1 MQINPDGS
9 TTITDSLVSS
19 AVKNEIKLDSNTKVN
34 VSEVDAELDDKKYIE
49 ALRSKDVLAVLKDA
63 NKMICLLPL
72 SAGENI
78 LKKMGSSLQNDFS
91 LFSFG
96 IYSLEEINEIRR
108 TSSLEK
114 PQKPP
119 NYTKDFMVYMPPIDK
134 LGRNKKYLNSI
145 VFKKVQER
153 LDFLKA
159 EEERKKRE
167 EEERKRKEEEKKR
180 QEEEKKIKLDEEK
193 ARRKEK
199 ACNKLKQIR
208 DANNLEILKLKF
220 AQYKKNCQ
228 DSKLVE
234 QTKKIETE
242 KKVLRLKVRRSVQGD
257 GLERGEDGGEGPK
270 EVAGGE
276 NNEEEQKKLEEEKK
290 N

>member
-1 MQINPDGS
+1 MTENAGEETIINKQEETVDQDGNTVTTKRKSIMQINPDGS
-9 TTITDSLVSS
+9 TTITDSFVSS
-19 AVKNEIKLDSNTKVN
+19 TVKNEIKLDANTKVN

-49 ALRSKDVLAVLKDA
+49 ALHSKDILAILKDA
-63 NKMICLLPL
+63 NQMICLIPL

-78 LKKMGSSLQNDFS
+78 LKKMGSSLQKDFS

-145 VFKKVQER
+145 VFNKVQER
-153 LDFLKA
+153 LDFLKD

-167 EEERKRKEEEKKR
+167 EDERKRKE
-180 QEEEKKIKLDEEK
+180 
-193 ARRKEK
+193 
-199 ACNKLKQIR
+199 
-208 DANNLEILKLKF
+208 
-220 AQYKKNCQ
+220 
-228 DSKLVE
+228 
-234 QTKKIETE
+234 
-242 KKVLRLKVRRSVQGD
+242 
-257 GLERGEDGGEGPK
+257 
-270 EVAGGE
+270 
-276 NNEEEQKKLEEEKK
+276 
-290 N
+290 

>member
-1 MQINPDGS
+1 
-9 TTITDSLVSS
+9 
-19 AVKNEIKLDSNTKVN
+19 
-34 VSEVDAELDDKKYIE
+34 
-49 ALRSKDVLAVLKDA
+49 
-63 NKMICLLPL
+63 MICLLPL

-78 LKKMGSSLQNDFS
+78 LKKMGSSLQKDFS

-96 IYSLEEINEIRR
+96 IYSLEEINEIRK
-108 TSSLEK
+108 TSSFEK

-119 NYTKDFMVYMPPIDK
+119 NYTKDFKVYMTPVYK

-180 QEEEKKIKLDEEK
+180 QEEEKKNKLDKEK
-193 ARRKEK
+193 ERRKEK

-220 AQYKKNCQ
+220 AQYKKI
-228 DSKLVE
+228 V
-234 QTKKIETE
+234 KI
-242 KKVLRLKVRRSVQGD
+242 V
-257 GLERGEDGGEGPK
+257 
-270 EVAGGE
+270 
-276 NNEEEQKKLEEEKK
+276 N
-290 N
+290 